1 MGEWWD
7 EDFARTYK
15 EGTTQEEA
23 LAAGERL
30 LSRPD
35 FPHQEQLRK
44 NITYWLPRLPG
55 VSSPLDIDYAMPEGW
70 SQFNPSVAS
79 DPDGNL
85 RVIMRRSNYVMSPEG
100 RYGGAYDTEGV
111 IRTRNYIATL
121 KGASL
126 YHAEHIEDDHLRPD
140 PSLFPVHGFEDCR
153 LFWFGG
159 WKFSA
164 TVRERNARGICQQV
178 MCDLDGNRAE
188 NLVELSPAHDTHQK
202 NWMPFSFEGPHFY
215 NHPPRF
221 IHSCYPLIMLDA
233 EQPAPYGGEIR
244 DTPYIARNFRGGAAV
259 PCRSSWC
266 GTCLLAIIHESID
279 FPNQSPHRVYW
290 HRFVEINP
298 DIGWEIT
305 RISQPFCFQ
314 RRGVEFCAGMA
325 LKGDDL
331 ILSYGV
337 HDKEAWLHRMPL
349 QDALDMLHPVT
360 EE

>member
-1 MGEWWD
+1 MSEWWD

-15 EGTTQEEA
+15 EDATQEEA

-55 VSSPLDIDYAMPEGW
+55 VSNPIDIDYAMPKGW

-140 PSLFPVHGFEDCR
+140 PSLYPVHGFEDCR
-153 LFWFGG
+153 LFYHDG

-164 TVRERNARGICQQV
+164 TVRERNSRGICQQV
-178 MCDLDGNRAE
+178 MCDLDGNRAD
-188 NLVELSPAHDTHQK
+188 NLVELSPAHDTHEK
-202 NWMPFSFEGPHFY
+202 NWMSLNRHGFHHQFVQH
-215 NHPPRF
+215 
-221 IHSCYPLIMLDA
+221 CYPTVTSLGWWR
-233 EQPAPYGGEIR
+233 PAPYIMR
-244 DTPYIARNFRGGAAV
+244 QFRGGSQFVDAGESTYLAV
-259 PCRSSWC
+259 
-266 GTCLLAIIHESID
+266 IHESVD
-279 FPNQSPHRVYW
+279 FPGQSPHRVYW
-290 HRFVEINP
+290 HRFVLFFGGLIEQ
-298 DIGWEIT
+298 
-305 RISQPFCFQ
+305 ISQPFCFQ
-314 RRGVEFCAGMA
+314 RRGVEFAAGMA
-325 LKGDDL
+325 LHGDDL
-331 ILSYGV
+331 LISYGV
-337 HDKEAWLHRMPL
+337 HDQEAWLHRMPL
-349 QDALDMLHPVT
+349 KDALGMLT
-360 EE
+360 EVER